1 MEKHHF
7 KTIEDKVYNYKRTKR
22 EIKLLE
28 IEIIEEGDS
37 TMDDIGQGST
47 SVRTITDM
55 TAIKANTLMED
66 KKLNRMREDVKAIEK
81 VFNSLLDVKKDLI
94 ALYYWEHPH
103 RYTWD
108 GIADKTHTSRATC
121 IRWRNSFIKEVARE
135 LGEY

>member
-1 MEKHHF
+1 MDKHQF
-7 KTIEDKVYNYKRTKR
+7 KSIENKVYKYKHTKR

-81 VFNSLLDVKKDLI
+81 VFNSLIDEKQDLI
-94 ALYYWEHPH
+94 ALYYWEAPNK
-103 RYTWD
+103 YTWD
-108 GIADKTHTSRATC
+108 GIANKLHLSKSTC
-121 IRWRNSFIKEVARE
+121 IRWRNNFIKELVRE